1 MRLNRNPK
9 LLAAASIALTA
20 GVFFCAA
27 KLALDLG
34 PMPIYCADGAAI
46 IAVVI
51 LSVSARNE
59 EKRFTKNEVTTEA
72 VLSVDGSIRK

>member
-1 MRLNRNPK
+1 
-9 LLAAASIALTA
+9 
-20 GVFFCAA
+20 
-27 KLALDLG
+27 
-34 PMPIYCADGAAI
+34 MPIYCADGAAI

-72 VLSVDGSIRK
+72 VLSFDGSIRK